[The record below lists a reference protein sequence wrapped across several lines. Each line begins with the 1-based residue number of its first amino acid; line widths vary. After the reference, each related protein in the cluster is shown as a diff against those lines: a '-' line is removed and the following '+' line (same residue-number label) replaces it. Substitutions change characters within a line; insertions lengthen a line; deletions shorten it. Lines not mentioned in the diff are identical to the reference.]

1 MKKCLLTIML
11 GMMVYSIHSQPADL
25 TQLPD
30 LYNGIYDQYSYNF
43 TNATMTARG
52 NTGISLPDKIATS
65 LYNPAAYRSKDAHF
79 AMEAISKFTADEF
92 NIRYYRKDIGVSL
105 PGMKPET
112 LDDRP
117 HRTGNTYLSPYPL
130 SFVGI
135 GLATT
140 SNNINIG
147 LSYNLNRSIE
157 YDSYWRT
164 THGTTGGV
172 RDWHPRYKEHHYTF
186 TANKALGNLTIGA
199 NAIMLYQV
207 FEGYRAE
214 GITDRYNFSNIA
226 LTTKLGLLYDMQKH
240 LGMQIGLTY
249 TPKTQADLG
258 KGAVEIKVINPTTIS
273 GGVSTLL
280 TMQLWKDV
288 YLVKDLLV
296 LFDVDYTRYSETATA
311 LKDTYTYKIGIE
323 KRFRFVNLKAGYIIR
338 PSAFD
343 GLYLVKWYP
352 NYIEQNSENDI
363 HENNLPYIGNYKN
376 TDMQLVT
383 LGTDLQIL
391 KNTSLHLA
399 LLKDVSGNTGRF
411 QINSGFTMSL
421 DALRRK

>member
-1 MKKCLLTIML
+1 MKRTLLAIVLVTAL
-11 GMMVYSIHSQPADL
+11 NSVFPQPADL

-30 LYNGIYDQYSYNF
+30 LYNGIYDQYSYNY

-52 NTGISLPDKIATS
+52 NTGISHPDKIATA
-65 LYNPAAYRSKDAHF
+65 LYNPAAYRSKDSHF
-79 AMEAISKFTADEF
+79 AMEALSKFTSNEF
-92 NIRYYRKDIGVSL
+92 NTRYYRNNYDQT
-105 PGMKPET
+105 P

-117 HRTGNTYLSPYPL
+117 HRTENTYLSPDPL

-135 GLATT
+135 GLAPIY
-140 SNNINIG
+140 NNINIG

-164 THGTTGGV
+164 THGNTGGV
-172 RDWHPRYKEHHYTF
+172 RDWHPRYKEHHYTL
-186 TANKALGNLTIGA
+186 TANRPFGNLTIGA

-207 FEGYRAE
+207 FQGYRAE
-214 GITDRYNFSNIA
+214 GIINKYDFSNISF
-226 LTTKLGLLYDMQKH
+226 TTRLGLLYDMQKH

-249 TPKTQADLG
+249 TPKTQADMG
-258 KGAVEIKVINPTTIS
+258 KGEVDIKVINPTTIS
-273 GGVSTLL
+273 GGISTLL

-296 LFDVDYTRYSETATA
+296 LFDVDYTRYSETADA
-311 LKDTYTYKIGIE
+311 LKDTYTYKIGLE
-323 KRFRFVNLKAGYIIR
+323 KRYRFVNLKAGYIIR

-343 GLYLVKWYP
+343 GLYLVKWFP
-352 NYIEQNSENDI
+352 NYEAQSTDNDLY
-363 HENNLPYIGNYKN
+363 EGNLPYLGNYKN
-376 TDMQLVT
+376 TDMQIVT
-383 LGTDLQIL
+383 IGTDLQIL

-411 QINSGFTMSL
+411 QINSGFTMNL
-421 DALRRK
+421 AALRRIRN